1 MSSILNPSN
10 EDFSKFVNTQSNF
23 YIDKTDY
30 ISETI
35 KQINS
40 EGRYICFT
48 RPRRFG
54 KTITAKML
62 SAYYSKG
69 CDSKELF
76 ANLKIAQ
83 DPSFLTHLNKYNV
96 IYIDMNSIKAKYED
110 FISVYDN
117 HPIIKDI
124 VDFIQFSIMWELK
137 QVQEFADSFVG
148 NPFINDKSVVSAL
161 SVIYEK
167 LRAKFIF
174 IMDEWD
180 LIYREYKND
189 T

>member
-1 MSSILNPSN
+1 MGSILNPSN
-10 EDFSKFVNTQSNF
+10 EDFLEYIKSKEIIYV
-23 YIDKTDY
+23 DKTDF
-30 ISETI
+30 ISE
-35 KQINS
+35 INKYVKTPQK
-40 EGRYICFT
+40 YICFT

-54 KTITAKML
+54 KTVTAKML

-96 IYIDMNSIKAKYED
+96 IYIDMNKIKSD
-110 FISVYDN
+110 FSFIEKSEK
-117 HPIIKDI
+117 IQDI
-124 VDFIQFSIMWELK
+124 VDYLLYTTVLELK
-137 QVQEFADSFVG
+137 EKEAFAKIIEN
-148 NPFINDKSVVSAL
+148 NPLISSKSLPKAVYDISL
-161 SVIYEK
+161 K
-167 LRAKFIF
+167 LNEKFIF